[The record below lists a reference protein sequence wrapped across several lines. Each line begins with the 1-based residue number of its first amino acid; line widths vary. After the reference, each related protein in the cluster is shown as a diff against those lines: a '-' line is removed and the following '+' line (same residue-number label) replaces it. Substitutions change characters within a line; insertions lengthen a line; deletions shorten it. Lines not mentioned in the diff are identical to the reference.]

1 VRSGAL
7 DAADDGRGGVEDGV
21 LSCPD
26 VDPSRNQIHHTQCGA
41 GALADD
47 TFHRTYAER
56 IGAEMASKLA
66 FSAWLLACCSGSSHP
81 PGRVWITVARQPP
94 PPHLSID
101 HPPALD
107 LALRQQQGAGAAGVE
122 GNPRGEGVA
131 LPALLS
137 PRCERSSA
145 GPSPVC
151 YGRSASALCGRAP
164 RTATTDERGRK
175 PAPGSDVCC
184 SSAAVARPQPTTC
197 SFPGRKRK
205 RAMAPGTSAVCRCIA
220 RESLVVRSAGL
231 VALLNR

>member
-107 LALRQQQGAGAAGVE
+107 LAFRQPRVGVGPVDAGPTWSRLE
-122 GNPRGEGVA
+122 
-131 LPALLS
+131 LS
-137 PRCERSSA
+137 PHLEA
-145 GPSPVC
+145 GTGGNRRRWPPVN
-151 YGRSASALCGRAP
+151 GADDLAAVDALKVDARDGKVGVPKLPLDNNQRNTLVRHLDGVRVPQLMRRDRRLTPASA
-164 RTATTDERGRK
+164 
-175 PAPGSDVCC
+175 
-184 SSAAVARPQPTTC
+184 AA
-197 SFPGRKRK
+197 
-205 RAMAPGTSAVCRCIA
+205 
-220 RESLVVRSAGL
+220 
-231 VALLNR
+231 

>member
-1 VRSGAL
+1 MRSGAL

-131 LPALLS
+131 LPALALAAMRAFECRS
-137 PRCERSSA
+137 VACLLRTICERAVRARAEDRNYGRTRAQAGARVGRLLLVRSGRSSSA
-145 GPSPVC
+145 HDVLVPGPKAQARD
-151 YGRSASALCGRAP
+151 GTRHERSVPMHCKGESCGPLGRA
-164 RTATTDERGRK
+164 RG
-175 PAPGSDVCC
+175 AP
-184 SSAAVARPQPTTC
+184 
-197 SFPGRKRK
+197 
-205 RAMAPGTSAVCRCIA
+205 
-220 RESLVVRSAGL
+220 
-231 VALLNR
+231 